1 MAMSGVSIGIDHDT
15 HRLDLRV
22 RDVRL
27 SAPDGA
33 PLANFPEVATSF
45 SVGALLGG
53 RLEPIRLVVEHPV
66 LRLTRDA
73 SGGFTFQIGSADTA
87 TRDLGLDNP
96 IGIFTPLREGGP
108 WSQLRRLYI
117 RDATVVVDDRLIG
130 KTWQA
135 NRVAASLERSE
146 QGVDGDLS
154 LAVVLGG
161 NTPELHAT
169 YRYAAAGQK
178 LDLNVALDGLDPA
191 ALAPLAPVLTPLAR
205 ARVPVSGTLGLRF
218 DLAAGHAESA
228 RLDLGFGAGRIETS
242 LLLGG
247 ALPITRGEL
256 HADYAP
262 DTAEL
267 RLEKLALDLNG
278 GTRLTVA
285 GRLDGVAP
293 QLIAPQLIAAVAPV
307 PKSLAGTLDITLANV
322 PTARLNALWPQGV
335 AKGGRRWATANLS
348 EGMLDDVSLQLAVN
362 IDPATLATEFSG
374 AHGTMRF
381 HDLTINYFNGLAP
394 AHKVSGTASL
404 ADRKLDFAMAGGEL
418 KALKATGGSIVIT
431 DLGAPVETM
440 TVDVAFAGPLQ
451 DALDIIDAKP
461 LHYAHEAGLDPARVG
476 GKVDMQLHFKL
487 PLLDALKLDQ
497 VEYGAKATLTDIAYA
512 KIALDKGL
520 TDGNLN
526 LDLGRTGVHVQG
538 SGKFDGTPATVDA
551 NLYFHPKTGPRAK
564 YRIGLTLD
572 EEARQRLGWDFAADR
587 ISGPVA
593 LDTTYSVPIGGSKAE
608 VDLALDLKATRLAI
622 DELGWQKPPQLPAT
636 AKLTIELEN
645 DTVTRLP
652 LIEVKAPGLDGKSAV
667 TLSADRKQI
676 ERVDIGHL
684 AVADNDLS
692 GTVSRRAGGGW
703 RADIRAARLDL
714 GREIKHA
721 LSDNT
726 PDSPAPLQIEARV
739 GRLIL
744 GAKRE
749 ARDVSAE
756 LLRDHG
762 SWQAIKLAGR
772 YPNGRKLGLSLGGDS
787 GARRVHFES
796 DDLGASLSL
805 FGVADNVVG
814 GSVTVDGT
822 LTEAEGHRVLRA
834 HIDGRDYALV
844 RAPVLARLLSF
855 ASFEGLASMMSGSGI
870 PFTTLRGDL
879 TYSQGRIAI
888 DRMLAFGGALGIT
901 ANGWI
906 DPGRGQIDA
915 EGTLAPAY
923 VLNSI
928 LGNVPVL
935 GTILMG
941 GEGQSLFAASFR
953 LTGSSDDPG
962 VAVNP
967 LSAVTPGILRHLFDP
982 FTGAPTTA
990 PQQAAH

>member
-1 MAMSGVSIGIDHDT
+1 MSGVSIGIDHDT

-22 RDVRL
+22 QDVRL
-27 SAPDGA
+27 FAPDGA
-33 PLANFPEVATSF
+33 PLANFPEMATSF

-53 RLEPIRLVVEHPV
+53 RLEPTRLVVEHPV

-87 TRDLGLDNP
+87 PRDLGLDNP
-96 IGIFTPLREGGP
+96 AGIFTPLRDGGP
-108 WSQLRRLYI
+108 WRQLRRLYI
-117 RDATVVVDDRLIG
+117 RDATVVVDDRLTG

-135 NRVAASLERSE
+135 NRVAGSLERSE
-146 QGVDGDLS
+146 KGVDGDLS

-161 NTPELHAT
+161 NAPELHAT
-169 YRYAAAGQK
+169 YRYAAAAQK
-178 LDLNVALDGLDPA
+178 LDLQVALDGLDPA
-191 ALAPLAPVLTPLAR
+191 ALAPLAPALTLLAQ

-218 DLAAGHAESA
+218 DLAAGQAERA
-228 RLDLGFGAGRIETS
+228 RLDLGFGEGRLETNM
-242 LLLGG
+242 LLGG
-247 ALPITRGEL
+247 ALPIARGEL

-285 GRLDGVAP
+285 GRLDGVLPQLLAP
-293 QLIAPQLIAAVAPV
+293 QLIATAAPV
-307 PKSLAGTLDITLANV
+307 PKSLAGSLEITLANV

-348 EGMLDDVSLQLAVN
+348 DGMLDDVSMRLAVN
-362 IDPATLATEFSG
+362 IDPTTFAPEFSG
-374 AHGTMRF
+374 AHGTMQF
-381 HDLTINYFNGLAP
+381 HDLTINYFNGLPP
-394 AHKVSGTASL
+394 ARKVGGTATL
-404 ADRKLDFAMAGGEL
+404 ADRRLDFAMTGGEV
-418 KALKATGGSIVIT
+418 KALKTTGGSIVIT

-440 TVDVAFAGPLQ
+440 TVDVALAGPLQ

-461 LHYAHEAGLDPARVG
+461 LHYAHEAGLDPARIG

-487 PLLDALKLDQ
+487 PLLDALKLAD
-497 VEYGAKATLTDIAYA
+497 VDYGAKATLTGIAYA

-526 LDLGRTGVHVQG
+526 LDLGRAGVHVQG
-538 SGKFDGTPATVDA
+538 GSKFDGTPATIDA

-572 EEARQRLGWDFAADR
+572 DEARQRLGWDFAVDR

-593 LDTTYSVPIGGSKAE
+593 LDATYSVPIGGSKAE
-608 VDLALDLKATRLAI
+608 VDLALDLKAARLTI
-622 DELGWQKPPQLPAT
+622 DEFGWQKPPLLPAT

-645 DTVTRLP
+645 DAVVRLP
-652 LIEVKAPGLDGKSAV
+652 LIEIKAPGLDGKSAV

-676 ERVDIGHL
+676 ERVDIGRL

-692 GTVSRRAGGGW
+692 GTVSRRPGGGW

-721 LSDNT
+721 LSDDT
-726 PDSPAPLQIEARV
+726 PASPVALQIDARV
-739 GRLIL
+739 ARLIL

-756 LLRDHG
+756 MLRDHG
-762 SWQAIKLAGR
+762 TWQTIKLDGR
-772 YPNGRKLGLSLGGDS
+772 YPNGHKLALSLGGDN
-787 GARRVHFES
+787 GNRRIHFDS
-796 DDLGASLSL
+796 DDLGASFSL
-805 FGVADNVVG
+805 FGIADNVVG

-822 LTEAEGHRVLRA
+822 LAEADGHRVLRA

-870 PFTTLRGDL
+870 PFTALRGDL
-879 TYSQGRIAI
+879 TYSRGRIAL
-888 DRMLAFGGALGIT
+888 DRLLAFGGALGVT

-906 DPGRGQIDA
+906 DTGQDRIDV